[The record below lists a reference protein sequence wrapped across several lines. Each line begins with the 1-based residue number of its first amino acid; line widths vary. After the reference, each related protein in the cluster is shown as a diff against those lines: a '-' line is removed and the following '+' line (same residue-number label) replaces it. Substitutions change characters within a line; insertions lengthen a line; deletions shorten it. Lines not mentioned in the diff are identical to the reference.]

1 MRVKEV
7 VEEGAEVDE
16 GVLVVHGIG
25 LGRSRV
31 REGDVVTTV
40 VISLEGGV
48 LGLLGHLVTLLKIER
63 LPDRGVLVVDLKRN
77 VLGLSED
84 DLLGVLTARARSA
97 DTEEVLDLR
106 LDDGPD
112 RADMGLVEASIVV
125 AFEGD
130 LLFLVHLL
138 GEPGVDEEDR

>member
-48 LGLLGHLVTLLKIER
+48 LGLLGHLVALLKIER
-63 LPDRGVLVVDLKRN
+63 LPDWGVLVVDLKRN

-97 DTEEVLDLR
+97 DAEEVLDLR

-112 RADMGLVEASIVV
+112 RADMGLMEASIVV

-138 GEPGVDEEDR
+138 GEPRVDEEDR

>member
-48 LGLLGHLVTLLKIER
+48 LGLLGHLVALLKIER

-112 RADMGLVEASIVV
+112 RADMRLVEASIVV

>member
-48 LGLLGHLVTLLKIER
+48 LGLLGHLVALLKIER

-112 RADMGLVEASIVV
+112 RADMGLMEASIVV

>member
-48 LGLLGHLVTLLKIER
+48 LGLLGHLVALLKIER

>member
-31 REGDVVTTV
+31 REGDVMTTV

-48 LGLLGHLVTLLKIER
+48 LGLLGHLVALLKIER
-63 LPDRGVLVVDLKRN
+63 LPDWGVLVVDLKRN

-112 RADMGLVEASIVV
+112 
-125 AFEGD
+125 
-130 LLFLVHLL
+130 
-138 GEPGVDEEDR
+138 

>member
-1 MRVKEV
+1 M
-7 VEEGAEVDE
+7 
-16 GVLVVHGIG
+16 
-25 LGRSRV
+25 

-48 LGLLGHLVTLLKIER
+48 LGLLGHLVALLKIER
-63 LPDRGVLVVDLKRN
+63 LPDWGVLVVDLKRN

-84 DLLGVLTARARSA
+84 DLLGVLTAGAGRADA
-97 DTEEVLDLR
+97 EEVLDLG

-112 RADMGLVEASIVV
+112 RADMRLVEASIVV